1 MFTIWLLNLLKA
13 EISRGDIM
21 AFTKITEND
30 TINKGVI
37 GLPDTPNL
45 STAAMQAKFEELS
58 NDVIIPKFNNLVD
71 ELEAKSAAGN
81 TGATIPSGINAVSEN
96 VQAVLNGIAE
106 KAHTHEK
113 SDAELT
119 DAVTKAHEHSN
130 KSVIDKFT
138 ENESG
143 VPLYNGRK
151 MTGDA
156 FKTVKVGTTSI
167 VATDYDT
174 IEIIAGDNVVIDADE
189 VNKTLKFSA
198 IGGSGGGGGD
208 MYKAVYDKNN
218 DGMVDDAKTVGSLD
232 LLNTTNKT
240 NAVTAI
246 NEVLQD
252 HTEFVDHGSLYSTNT
267 ETFKD
272 LESGFYRLRNYKSDL
287 FPGSVAVTGTMQ
299 KNVVGGHHTGTIIT
313 TDGVNYTRF
322 ADYDSSGTLVSD
334 TGWKKMSVDTLTTME
349 QVEASTDD
357 SKAVGAGAVKELSS
371 SIGDISNVGNTTYN
385 SVEKILQYYIDNG
398 YLPDLKSMALIP
410 VMTSNTTPSGVV
422 SAISEYSI
430 SPAYY
435 AFRNLYD
442 DTTNTEC
449 WQANDSKGTSHSN
462 LWLMYK
468 FPEAVT
474 VKKFRIRY
482 VYTSAVNYKIQGSN
496 DGNTFVDLGTFTTI
510 TGEEQIQN
518 TNAYLY
524 YRLLITTQTT
534 SSPNVFG
541 GCVRDLQLYG
551 Y

>member
-1 MFTIWLLNLLKA
+1 
-13 EISRGDIM
+13 M

-45 STAAMQAKFEELS
+45 STSEMQAKFEELS

-71 ELEAKSAAGN
+71 ELGAKSAAGN
-81 TGATIPSGINAVSEN
+81 IGATIPSGINAESEN

-143 VPLYNGRK
+143 VPLYNGGK

-189 VNKTLKFSA
+189 VNKTLKFSSV
-198 IGGSGGGGGD
+198 GGSGSGGGD

-349 QVEASTDD
+349 QVEASTDL
-357 SKAVGAGAVKELSS
+357 SKPVGAGAVQELNSS
-371 SIGDISNVGNTTYN
+371 LGKYELLCYATSTGNISVQDLTKYKA
-385 SVEKILQYYIDNG
+385 VLVLLQVDSAIYSN
-398 YLPDLKSMALIP
+398 LLIP
-410 VMTSNTTPSGVV
+410 LSLFKTMTSGRCNYYESTGVYKCDFKYV
-422 SAISEYSI
+422 
-430 SPAYY
+430 
-435 AFRNLYD
+435 D
-442 DTTNTEC
+442 DTTINVL
-449 WQANDSKGTSHSN
+449 SLSN
-462 LWLMYK
+462 STRCY
-468 FPEAVT
+468 F
-474 VKKFRIRY
+474 
-482 VYTSAVNYKIQGSN
+482 
-496 DGNTFVDLGTFTTI
+496 
-510 TGEEQIQN
+510 
-518 TNAYLY
+518 
-524 YRLLITTQTT
+524 
-534 SSPNVFG
+534 
-541 GCVRDLQLYG
+541 YG
-551 Y
+551 I

>member
-1 MFTIWLLNLLKA
+1 
-13 EISRGDIM
+13 M

-45 STAAMQAKFEELS
+45 STSEMQAKFEELS

-71 ELEAKSAAGN
+71 ELGAKIAAGN
-81 TGATIPSGINAVSEN
+81 IGATIPSGINAESEN

-143 VPLYNGRK
+143 VPLYDGNK
-151 MTGDA
+151 MSGDA
-156 FKTVKVGTTSI
+156 FKTVKLGTTSI

-349 QVEASTDD
+349 QVEASTDL
-357 SKAVGAGAVKELSS
+357 SKPVGAGAVQELNSSLQWKTIYNGAIASVNVNVENKEELRLRILLSGKPYS
-371 SIGDISNVGNTTYN
+371 PYISIGTEQSDGIWVLFCYAGSNIASVQFIIKDNVLSYLSHNFVGNWT
-385 SVEKILQYYIDNG
+385 I
-398 YLPDLKSMALIP
+398 
-410 VMTSNTTPSGVV
+410 
-422 SAISEYSI
+422 
-430 SPAYY
+430 
-435 AFRNLYD
+435 
-442 DTTNTEC
+442 
-449 WQANDSKGTSHSN
+449 
-462 LWLMYK
+462 
-468 FPEAVT
+468 
-474 VKKFRIRY
+474 
-482 VYTSAVNYKIQGSN
+482 
-496 DGNTFVDLGTFTTI
+496 NTFTLEVL
-510 TGEEQIQN
+510 
-518 TNAYLY
+518 AK
-524 YRLLITTQTT
+524 
-534 SSPNVFG
+534 
-541 GCVRDLQLYG
+541 
-551 Y
+551 

>member
-1 MFTIWLLNLLKA
+1 
-13 EISRGDIM
+13 M

-189 VNKTLKFSA
+189 VNKTLKFSS

-410 VMTSNTTPSGVV
+410 VMTSNTTPSGVA
-422 SAISEYSI
+422 SAISERSDYAQ
-430 SPAYY
+430 PAYY

>member
-45 STAAMQAKFEELS
+45 STSDMQAKLDELAT
-58 NDVIIPKFNNLVD
+58 DVIIPKFNNLVD
-71 ELEAKSAAGN
+71 EIENENASTSVGASVPNGIEAES
-81 TGATIPSGINAVSEN
+81 N
-96 VQAVLNGIAE
+96 VQSVMEALAK
-106 KAHTHEK
+106 KAHTHAKTDEEITG
-113 SDAELT
+113 AVEL
-119 DAVTKAHEHSN
+119 AHEHSN
-130 KSVIDKFT
+130 KNVIDKFT
-138 ENESG
+138 ENDSG
-143 VPLYNGRK
+143 VPLYDGNK
-151 MTGDA
+151 MSGDA
-156 FKTVKVGTTSI
+156 FKEVKVGTTSI

-189 VNKTLKFSA
+189 VNKTLKFSS

-322 ADYDSSGTLVSD
+322 ADYDSSGALVSD

-349 QVEASTDD
+349 QVEASTDL
-357 SKAVGAGAVKELSS
+357 SKPVGAGAVQELNSS
-371 SIGDISNVGNTTYN
+371 LNTYELLLETKATNPTEYTVKDINSFRAISVMSYYTDGILGNV
-385 SVEKILQYYIDNG
+385 
-398 YLPDLKSMALIP
+398 LIP
-410 VMTSNTTPSGVV
+410 TSIFKAMGGNVVQSGFGTPYVSLAIYVSDTKISAYVGGQNASNTTCKVYGV
-422 SAISEYSI
+422 
-430 SPAYY
+430 
-435 AFRNLYD
+435 
-442 DTTNTEC
+442 
-449 WQANDSKGTSHSN
+449 K
-462 LWLMYK
+462 
-468 FPEAVT
+468 
-474 VKKFRIRY
+474 
-482 VYTSAVNYKIQGSN
+482 
-496 DGNTFVDLGTFTTI
+496 
-510 TGEEQIQN
+510 
-518 TNAYLY
+518 
-524 YRLLITTQTT
+524 
-534 SSPNVFG
+534 
-541 GCVRDLQLYG
+541 
-551 Y
+551 

>member
-1 MFTIWLLNLLKA
+1 
-13 EISRGDIM
+13 M

-30 TINKGVI
+30 TINKGVM

-45 STAAMQAKFEELS
+45 STAEMQAKFEELS

-81 TGATIPSGINAVSEN
+81 IGATIPSGINAESEN

-143 VPLYNGRK
+143 VPLYNGGK

-156 FKTVKVGTTSI
+156 FKKVKVGDKYIT
-167 VATDYDT
+167 AKDYDT
-174 IEIIAGDNVVIDADE
+174 IEFIAGDNVVIDADTE
-189 VNKTLKFSA
+189 KKTLKISA

-349 QVEASTDD
+349 QVEASTDL
-357 SKAVGAGAVKELSS
+357 SKPVGAGAVQELNSS
-371 SIGDISNVGNTTYN
+371 LTYVGLPNQNGDNPIIKKGGIVFINTIFRGSFIKNSIVTTLPEGFRPSQPYNYYGIGRSGGNSFDIFVVTINTDGTI
-385 SVEKILQYYIDNG
+385 VLQ
-398 YLPDLKSMALIP
+398 
-410 VMTSNTTPSGVV
+410 
-422 SAISEYSI
+422 
-430 SPAYY
+430 
-435 AFRNLYD
+435 
-442 DTTNTEC
+442 
-449 WQANDSKGTSHSN
+449 GTSATWDWIPIN
-462 LWLMYK
+462 CC
-468 FPEAVT
+468 FPV
-474 VKKFRIRY
+474 
-482 VYTSAVNYKIQGSN
+482 
-496 DGNTFVDLGTFTTI
+496 
-510 TGEEQIQN
+510 
-518 TNAYLY
+518 
-524 YRLLITTQTT
+524 
-534 SSPNVFG
+534 
-541 GCVRDLQLYG
+541 
-551 Y
+551 

>member
-1 MFTIWLLNLLKA
+1 
-13 EISRGDIM
+13 M

-138 ENESG
+138 ENDSG
-143 VPLYNGRK
+143 VPLYAGNK

-156 FKTVKVGTTSI
+156 FKEVKVGTTSI

-189 VNKTLKFSA
+189 VNKTLKFSS

-349 QVEASTDD
+349 QVEASTDL
-357 SKAVGAGAVKELSS
+357 SKPVGAGAVQELNSS
-371 SIGDISNVGNTTYN
+371 LGTYELLLETKATNQTEYTVKDINSFRAISVMSYYTGGILGNV
-385 SVEKILQYYIDNG
+385 
-398 YLPDLKSMALIP
+398 LIP
-410 VMTSNTTPSGVV
+410 TSIFKAMGGDFVQSGFGTPYVSLASYVSDTKISAYVGGQNASNTT
-422 SAISEYSI
+422 
-430 SPAYY
+430 
-435 AFRNLYD
+435 
-442 DTTNTEC
+442 C
-449 WQANDSKGTSHSN
+449 K
-462 LWLMYK
+462 
-468 FPEAVT
+468 
-474 VKKFRIRY
+474 
-482 VYTSAVNYKIQGSN
+482 VYGIK
-496 DGNTFVDLGTFTTI
+496 
-510 TGEEQIQN
+510 
-518 TNAYLY
+518 
-524 YRLLITTQTT
+524 
-534 SSPNVFG
+534 
-541 GCVRDLQLYG
+541 
-551 Y
+551 

>member
-1 MFTIWLLNLLKA
+1 
-13 EISRGDIM
+13 M

-45 STAAMQAKFEELS
+45 STSEMQAKFEELS

-71 ELEAKSAAGN
+71 ELGAKIAAGN
-81 TGATIPSGINAVSEN
+81 IGATIPSGINAESEN

-143 VPLYNGRK
+143 VPLYDGNK
-151 MTGDA
+151 MSGDA
-156 FKTVKVGTTSI
+156 FKTVKLGTTSI

-246 NEVLQD
+246 NEVLQE

-349 QVEASTDD
+349 QVEASTDL
-357 SKAVGAGAVKELSS
+357 SKPVGAGAVQELNSSLQWKTIYNGAIASVNVNVENKEELRLRILLSGKPYS
-371 SIGDISNVGNTTYN
+371 PYISIGTEQSDGIWVLFCYAGSNIASVQFIIKDNVLSYLSHNFVGNWT
-385 SVEKILQYYIDNG
+385 I
-398 YLPDLKSMALIP
+398 
-410 VMTSNTTPSGVV
+410 
-422 SAISEYSI
+422 
-430 SPAYY
+430 
-435 AFRNLYD
+435 
-442 DTTNTEC
+442 
-449 WQANDSKGTSHSN
+449 
-462 LWLMYK
+462 
-468 FPEAVT
+468 
-474 VKKFRIRY
+474 
-482 VYTSAVNYKIQGSN
+482 
-496 DGNTFVDLGTFTTI
+496 NTFTLEVL
-510 TGEEQIQN
+510 
-518 TNAYLY
+518 AK
-524 YRLLITTQTT
+524 
-534 SSPNVFG
+534 
-541 GCVRDLQLYG
+541 
-551 Y
+551 

>member
-1 MFTIWLLNLLKA
+1 
-13 EISRGDIM
+13 M

-138 ENESG
+138 ENDSG
-143 VPLYNGRK
+143 VPLYAGNK
-151 MTGDA
+151 MSGDA

-349 QVEASTDD
+349 QVEASTDL
-357 SKAVGAGAVKELSS
+357 SKPVGAGAVQELNSS
-371 SIGDISNVGNTTYN
+371 LGKYELLCYATSTGNISVQDLTKYKAVLALLDIDSTIYATLLIPLSLFKTITSNRCSYNDIS
-385 SVEKILQYYIDNG
+385 
-398 YLPDLKSMALIP
+398 
-410 VMTSNTTPSGVV
+410 GVYKCDFKYV
-422 SAISEYSI
+422 
-430 SPAYY
+430 
-435 AFRNLYD
+435 
-442 DTTNTEC
+442 
-449 WQANDSKGTSHSN
+449 NDSTINISILS
-462 LWLMYK
+462 
-468 FPEAVT
+468 
-474 VKKFRIRY
+474 
-482 VYTSAVNYKIQGSN
+482 GS
-496 DGNTFVDLGTFTTI
+496 TKCYF
-510 TGEEQIQN
+510 
-518 TNAYLY
+518 
-524 YRLLITTQTT
+524 
-534 SSPNVFG
+534 
-541 GCVRDLQLYG
+541 YG
-551 Y
+551 I

>member
-1 MFTIWLLNLLKA
+1 
-13 EISRGDIM
+13 M

-45 STAAMQAKFEELS
+45 STSEMQAKFEELS

-189 VNKTLKFSA
+189 VNKTLKFSS

-349 QVEASTDD
+349 QVEASTDL
-357 SKAVGAGAVKELSS
+357 SKPVGAGAVQELNSS
-371 SIGDISNVGNTTYN
+371 LGECELLCYATSTGNKTVPNLTKYKSILAV
-385 SVEKILQYYIDNG
+385 LMIDSTAYG
-398 YLPDLKSMALIP
+398 TSLIP
-410 VMTSNTTPSGVV
+410 VSLFKTITSCRCSYYEASGQYKCDYKYV
-422 SAISEYSI
+422 
-430 SPAYY
+430 
-435 AFRNLYD
+435 D
-442 DTTNTEC
+442 DTTINI
-449 WQANDSKGTSHSN
+449 
-462 LWLMYK
+462 
-468 FPEAVT
+468 F
-474 VKKFRIRY
+474 
-482 VYTSAVNYKIQGSN
+482 
-496 DGNTFVDLGTFTTI
+496 
-510 TGEEQIQN
+510 QIN
-518 TNAYLY
+518 TNNGCYLY
-524 YRLLITTQTT
+524 GIK
-534 SSPNVFG
+534 
-541 GCVRDLQLYG
+541 
-551 Y
+551 

>member
-1 MFTIWLLNLLKA
+1 
-13 EISRGDIM
+13 M

-45 STAAMQAKFEELS
+45 STSEMQAKFEELS

-71 ELEAKSAAGN
+71 ELGAKIAAGN
-81 TGATIPSGINAVSEN
+81 IGATIPSGINAESEN

-143 VPLYNGRK
+143 VPLYDGNK
-151 MTGDA
+151 MSGDA
-156 FKTVKVGTTSI
+156 FKTVKLGTTSI

-246 NEVLQD
+246 NEVLQE

-349 QVEASTDD
+349 QVEASTDL
-357 SKAVGAGAVKELSS
+357 SKPVGAGAVQELNSSLQWKTIYNGAIASVNVNVENKEELRLRLLLSGKPYS
-371 SIGDISNVGNTTYN
+371 PYISIGTEQSDGIWVLFCYAGSNIASVQFIIKDNVLSYLSHNFVGNWT
-385 SVEKILQYYIDNG
+385 I
-398 YLPDLKSMALIP
+398 
-410 VMTSNTTPSGVV
+410 
-422 SAISEYSI
+422 
-430 SPAYY
+430 
-435 AFRNLYD
+435 
-442 DTTNTEC
+442 
-449 WQANDSKGTSHSN
+449 
-462 LWLMYK
+462 
-468 FPEAVT
+468 
-474 VKKFRIRY
+474 
-482 VYTSAVNYKIQGSN
+482 
-496 DGNTFVDLGTFTTI
+496 NTFTLEVL
-510 TGEEQIQN
+510 
-518 TNAYLY
+518 AK
-524 YRLLITTQTT
+524 
-534 SSPNVFG
+534 
-541 GCVRDLQLYG
+541 
-551 Y
+551 

>member
-1 MFTIWLLNLLKA
+1 
-13 EISRGDIM
+13 M

-30 TINKGVI
+30 TINKGVM

-45 STAAMQAKFEELS
+45 STSEMQAKFEELS

-71 ELEAKSAAGN
+71 ELGAKSAAGN
-81 TGATIPSGINAVSEN
+81 IGATIPSGINAESEN

-143 VPLYNGRK
+143 VPLYNGGK

-189 VNKTLKFSA
+189 VNKTLKFSSV
-198 IGGSGGGGGD
+198 GGSGSGGGD

-349 QVEASTDD
+349 QVEASTDL
-357 SKAVGAGAVKELSS
+357 SKPVGAGAVKELNSS
-371 SIGDISNVGNTTYN
+371 LAYWIA
-385 SVEKILQYYIDNG
+385 NG
-398 YLPDLKSMALIP
+398 YLPDPNNPIIYLYNNGDENTAITGGFANTGYTIDGITPTQLSKNTSSIELTNASSGSYICIGTQQPVNVSNYTKLKITIDVNSSAGYGLCVGMG
-410 VMTSNTTPSGVV
+410 SNKS
-422 SAISEYSI
+422 ISEVLKTINTSGTHEIDISTYSGNNYI
-430 SPAYY
+430 AIWCGGSNYV
-435 AFRNLYD
+435 
-442 DTTNTEC
+442 
-449 WQANDSKGTSHSN
+449 KGTMTKVA
-462 LWLMYK
+462 L
-468 FPEAVT
+468 E
-474 VKKFRIRY
+474 
-482 VYTSAVNYKIQGSN
+482 
-496 DGNTFVDLGTFTTI
+496 
-510 TGEEQIQN
+510 
-518 TNAYLY
+518 
-524 YRLLITTQTT
+524 
-534 SSPNVFG
+534 
-541 GCVRDLQLYG
+541 
-551 Y
+551 